1 MSADPVSWLVVEP
14 GWKVVTADGQE
25 VGRVDEIVG
34 DTGKDIFS
42 GLSVSQGL
50 LRKPRFVPAELVGDI
65 LDGEIQLDVDSDRF
79 ARLDDYDT
87 PEESTEI
94 LPPDPRR

>member
-14 GWKVVTADGQE
+14 GWKVVTPDGEE

-34 DTGKDIFS
+34 DTGQDIFS

-50 LRKPRFVPAELVGDI
+50 LRKRRYVPAELVGEI
-65 LDGEIQLDVDSDRF
+65 VEGEVRLSCDQERF
-79 ARLDDYDT
+79 EQCDPYEA
-87 PEESTEI
+87 PPPSEEI
-94 LPPDPRR
+94 LPPDPKR